1 MSAEGYST
9 FSEIDE
15 APVGSCT
22 ALTVLRP
29 VSEPARPI
37 RVLPR
42 PDASFL
48 AQLIATADH
57 SPQTRTLRRASSADA
72 MAAYHSTAHRG
83 QDTTAV
89 RARCSI

>member
-15 APVGSCT
+15 APVVPCT

-29 VSEPARPI
+29 TAEPVRSI
-37 RVLPR
+37 RMLPR

-48 AQLIATADH
+48 TQLIATAEH

-72 MAAYHSTAHRG
+72 LAAYHSTAHRSL
-83 QDTTAV
+83 DNAAV